1 MKICETVQVPVAL
14 VWLYI
19 SERVALYV
27 SVSGCMYLNRGVK
40 GLEVELYVLQVA
52 PLCCVADDAVRH
64 GVPAWWDIGYGMG

>member
-52 PLCCVADDAVRH
+52 PSRRRRRGSRLCIPPSPRIAQH
-64 GVPAWWDIGYGMG
+64 W

>member
-1 MKICETVQVPVAL
+1 MKICETVRVPVAL

-40 GLEVELYVLQVA
+40 GLEVELYFLQSV
-52 PLCCVADDAVRH
+52 PSHRVADDAVRRI
-64 GVPAWWDIGYGMG
+64 VLAWQDIGYGIG